1 MLEFFYA
8 IINVTMNNDF
18 PLSLRILFYV
28 IFAVVLFTF
37 FINNFLSFLNNLGIR
52 KNQKEGQFPK
62 INEEKNHK
70 KWLNIYSIWGII
82 SALSILLLLSSIGI
96 FIFSKPKV
104 STIELTD
111 NTEYLNMIKVESGT
125 FLMGSPID
133 EPGRNSGE
141 IQHRVTLNSF
151 SLGAHEVTQAEY
163 ESIMGK
169 NPSSLKG
176 SNLPVT
182 SVSWYDAIE
191 FCNALS
197 NRYDLPPAYQI
208 DKNNA
213 DPNNTS
219 QVENDKER
227 WIVNW
232 DKKSKGF
239 RLPTEAEWEYACRAG
254 LETPFNTGN
263 NITTEQAN
271 YDGSKPY
278 NNNQSGTTK
287 GTVVPVNSYA
297 PNRWGFFNMH
307 GNVYE
312 WCWDWYGNYST
323 VSLNNPSG
331 PSTGEKRLI
340 RGGGKS
346 SSANSSRSAHRY
358 LSFATAKYADV
369 GFRVAKNN

>member
-1 MLEFFYA
+1 MLEFFNT
-8 IINVTMNNDF
+8 IINVSMNKDF
-18 PLSLRILFYV
+18 PLPVRILFYI

-37 FINNFLSFLNNLGIR
+37 FINNLLSFLNNLGLR
-52 KNQKEGQFPK
+52 KNQKEQQFPK
-62 INEEKNHK
+62 ISEEKIYK
-70 KWLNIYSIWGII
+70 KWLNIYSIWGVI

-111 NTEYLNMIKVESGT
+111 NTEYLDMIKVESGT

-151 SLGAHEVTQAEY
+151 FLAAHEVTQAEY

-169 NPSSLKG
+169 NPSSNKG

-182 SVSWYDAIE
+182 GVSWYDVIE

-197 NRYDLPPAYQI
+197 NRYDLAPAYQI
-208 DKNNA
+208 DKKIT
-213 DPNNTS
+213 DPNNS
-219 QVENDKER
+219 SKIENDKER

-232 DKKSKGF
+232 DKKSNGF

-254 LETPFNTGN
+254 FETPFNTGN

-278 NNNQSGTTK
+278 NNNPSGTTK
-287 GTVVPVNSYA
+287 GVIVPVKSFT
-297 PNRWGFFNMH
+297 PNRWGFFDMH

-331 PSTGEKRLI
+331 LPAGEKRI
-340 RGGGKS
+340 MRGGSYS
-346 SSANSSRSAHRY
+346 SSANGVRSAYRFY
-358 LSFATAKYADV
+358 CFATDKYLNV
-369 GFRVAKNN
+369 GFRVARNN